1 MSACSCGEGDPG
13 LASETPLFVQAQ
25 AGCRLSLSQLMHRHD
40 GLVQAVVRQ
49 QVLGTLPFAEAL
61 HAGRI
66 GLWRAIVGFDPQRRV
81 AFSTYAW
88 PCIMRRVWQAV
99 HTHARQQTTPVV
111 PLPPSPILAA
121 DPAVLVEALAV
132 RDALYALVSRL
143 PQRLRQVIVAHY
155 GLDDDPP
162 VSYRRLG
169 TRLGLSHERIRQL
182 HTEALVWLRHPAHSH
197 ALRSLLQRH
206 SLADYQAADALAQS
220 WLQQRGGRHGG

>member
-1 MSACSCGEGDPG
+1 MSACIKGEGDLG
-13 LASETPLFVQAQ
+13 LASETPLFVQAR
-25 AGCRLSLSQLMHRHD
+25 AGCRLSLSRLMRRHD

-88 PCIMRRVWQAV
+88 PCIMRCVWQAV
-99 HTHARQQTTPVV
+99 NTHARQQFAAVV
-111 PLPPSPILAA
+111 PLPPSPIPAA
-121 DPAVLVEALAV
+121 DPAVLAEALAV
-132 RDALYALVSRL
+132 QDALYALVAGL

-155 GLDDDPP
+155 GLDDNPP
-162 VSYRRLG
+162 LSFRRLG
-169 TRLGLSHERIRQL
+169 ARLRLSHERIRQL
-182 HTEALVWLRHPAHSH
+182 HTEALVWLRHPAHSQ

-206 SLADYQAADALAQS
+206 SLADYQTADTLAQT

>member
-1 MSACSCGEGDPG
+1 VSACVRGVGDPG
-13 LASETPLFVQAQ
+13 LASETPLFLQAQ

-61 HAGRI
+61 QAGRI

-99 HTHARQQTTPVV
+99 NTHARQQAAPVA
-111 PLPPSPILAA
+111 PMPPALIAPA
-121 DPAVLVEALAV
+121 DPAVLAEALAV
-132 RDALYALVSRL
+132 QDTLYAQVSHL
-143 PQRLRQVIVAHY
+143 PERLRQVIVAHY
-155 GLDDDPP
+155 GLDGDPP

-169 TRLGLSHERIRQL
+169 ARLRLSHERIRQL

-206 SLADYQAADALAQS
+206 SLADYLAADALAQS
-220 WLQQRGGRHGG
+220 WLQHRGGRRGG

>member
-1 MSACSCGEGDPG
+1 MSACRKRNGDPG
-13 LASETPLFVQAQ
+13 LASETPLFLQAQ
-25 AGCRLSLSQLMHRHD
+25 AGCRLSLSRLMRRHD

-61 HAGRI
+61 QAGRI

-99 HTHARQQTTPVV
+99 HTHARQPATPVV

-121 DPAVLVEALAV
+121 DPAVLAEALALQE
-132 RDALYALVSRL
+132 ALYALVSCL
-143 PQRLRQVIVAHY
+143 PPRLRQVIVAHY
-155 GLDDDPP
+155 GLDGDPP

-169 TRLGLSHERIRQL
+169 ARLCLSHERIHQL

-220 WLQQRGGRHGG
+220 WLQQRGGRRGG